1 MKLTLL
7 NAKNQPI
14 VTEDNKCYMY
24 WTCSLYEYDSN
35 NIALRKYVGF
45 SGNYDIIHKTFK
57 MSLSMKSHNNII
69 GTPIITLHQFNTKQ
83 NEYVYMKSI

>member
-7 NAKNQPI
+7 NA
-14 VTEDNKCYMY
+14 EDNICYMY
-24 WTCSLYEYDSN
+24 WTCSLYEHNSN
-35 NIALRKYVGF
+35 NVALRKYVGF
-45 SGNYDIIHKTFK
+45 SENCDIIHKTFN

-69 GTPIITLHQFNTKQ
+69 GMPIITLHQFNTKQ